1 MKQQFV
7 ATHPYTFLQEME
19 ITWQF
24 INRPAPKYGVFL
36 QKYKDKQYFYGHS
49 ILTEGVFVTQLSSN
63 VGISSLM
70 SYMGYDKLLFHEQ
83 VTI

>member
-1 MKQQFV
+1 
-7 ATHPYTFLQEME
+7 
-19 ITWQF
+19 
-24 INRPAPKYGVFL
+24 VFL